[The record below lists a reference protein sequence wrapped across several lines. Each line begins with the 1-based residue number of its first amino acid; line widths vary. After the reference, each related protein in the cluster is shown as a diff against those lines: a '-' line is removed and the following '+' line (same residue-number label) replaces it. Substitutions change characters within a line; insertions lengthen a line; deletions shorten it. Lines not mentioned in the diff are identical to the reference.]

1 MSVVVADA
9 VAERV
14 HKWLGDI
21 PAGWTGAR
29 LFEVADAWTSN
40 VDKHSVEG
48 QPSVRL
54 CNYVDVYKNDSI
66 VDSLDFM
73 AATATREQ
81 IRKFRIR
88 VGDTLI
94 TKDSETAD
102 DIGVPAFVEYEAD
115 DLICGYHLAIIR
127 PHTKKV
133 VPKFLYWTL
142 DSEPI
147 ARQWGVTAAG
157 VTRVGIR
164 STDLN
169 KVTIPLP
176 SPDEQRAIAEFLD
189 HETAQIDA
197 LVAKQEELIRHLEER
212 RLAVITTTTLTGLRG
227 EESGEHDVTRW
238 GSSLAVEPWL
248 VRAPHT
254 WGMERFKTVC
264 LPREERNI
272 AGTELMLSLTV
283 KGHLIDRSTM
293 AVQQNASD
301 ASIPRYFVARP
312 NDLVVNPMWL
322 IGGAIGVSDKRG
334 AVSPDYRVF
343 EIADVLDP
351 WYLNAVLRS
360 APYFDQYRLYT
371 RSNTT
376 FDRRIK
382 QNDLDN
388 LPIPIPPMDEQR
400 DIVAH
405 INEQT
410 TQIDALIS
418 KTQEHIALARERRS
432 ALITAAVTGQIDV
445 RTARKAS

>member
-14 HKWLGDI
+14 HKWLGHI

-197 LVAKQEELIRHLEER
+197 LVARQEELIRHLEER

-264 LPREERNI
+264 LPREERNV